1 MLTTRPPTTRPPR
14 RAVVTC
20 AARGNDHSHHRLV
33 APTPPPRP
41 LSARVGEAPIAVQV
55 ALGGVLAWAAIR
67 AARAVAGRG

>member
-1 MLTTRPPTTRPPR
+1 MRLSHTPTTRQPR
-14 RAVVTC
+14 HPVVTT
-20 AARGNDHSHHRLV
+20 AARGNNHSHHRLV